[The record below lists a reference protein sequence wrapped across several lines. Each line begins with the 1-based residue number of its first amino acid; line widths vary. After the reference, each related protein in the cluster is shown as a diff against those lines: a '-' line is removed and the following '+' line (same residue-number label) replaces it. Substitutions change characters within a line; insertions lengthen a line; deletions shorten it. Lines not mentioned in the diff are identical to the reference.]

1 MYYMILATDADGVQ
15 EARVAARPA
24 HLARLQALQ
33 DEGRLLIAGPTPF
46 PEDETTMS
54 GSLVV
59 ADFDSLDAAEAW
71 AGADPYVDAGVYEEV
86 LIRPFKKVFPQG
98 VA

>member
-1 MYYMILATDADGVQ
+1 
-15 EARVAARPA
+15 
-24 HLARLQALQ
+24 
-33 DEGRLLIAGPTPF
+33 
-46 PEDETTMS
+46 MS